1 MRTVQR
7 ELFDNLDEDK
17 NGYLDRDECRKLI
30 QLLKR
35 KLPVDELFDG
45 MLAEQTK
52 SAETVPDG
60 SVSFDNFMRVYNDKL
75 GTERRQV
82 RQEVKLMFEKLDTD
96 HTEKI
101 TKEQVHSL
109 VKRIRK
115 RLMLLHPPFDIDN
128 DWNLMI
134 YAEGGDPKDTVSPS
148 GSAGVS
154 FNGFET
160 CVPFL
165 LDSSRASVEL
175 LVAEHAAFAGGG
187 RQGWGCTRPTRP

>member
-35 KLPVDELFDG
+35 KLPVDQLFDE

-60 SVSFDNFMRVYNDKL
+60 SVAFDNFMRVYNDKL

-82 RQEVKLMFEKLDTD
+82 RQEVKLMFEKLDTQ
-96 HTEKI
+96 I
-101 TKEQVHSL
+101 L
-109 VKRIRK
+109 VKKHHQKTHILIAQQMSTK
-115 RLMLLHPPFDIDN
+115 KH
-128 DWNLMI
+128 
-134 YAEGGDPKDTVSPS
+134 TVTP
-148 GSAGVS
+148 V
-154 FNGFET
+154 
-160 CVPFL
+160 L
-165 LDSSRASVEL
+165 
-175 LVAEHAAFAGGG
+175 
-187 RQGWGCTRPTRP
+187 W

>member
-101 TKEQVHSL
+101 TKEQVHGL
-109 VKRIRK
+109 VQRIRK
-115 RLMLLHPPFDIDN
+115 RLMLLHPPFDIDK

-134 YAEGGDPKDTVSPS
+134 YAEGGDPTDPGSPS
-148 GSAGVS
+148 ESVGIS
-154 FNGFET
+154 FNCFET

-165 LDSSRASVEL
+165 LDPSRASVGR
-175 LVAEHAAFAGGG
+175 LVAERAAFAGGG

>member
-1 MRTVQR
+1 
-7 ELFDNLDEDK
+7 
-17 NGYLDRDECRKLI
+17 
-30 QLLKR
+30 
-35 KLPVDELFDG
+35 
-45 MLAEQTK
+45 
-52 SAETVPDG
+52 
-60 SVSFDNFMRVYNDKL
+60 
-75 GTERRQV
+75 
-82 RQEVKLMFEKLDTD
+82 MFEKLDTD

-115 RLMLLHPPFDIDN
+115 RLMLLHPPFDIDK

-134 YAEGGDPKDTVSPS
+134 YAEGGDPTDPGSPS
-148 GSAGVS
+148 ESVGIS

-165 LDSSRASVEL
+165 LDSSRASVER

-187 RQGWGCTRPTRP
+187 RQGWGCTRPTRL

>member
-35 KLPVDELFDG
+35 KLPVDELFDE
-45 MLAEQTK
+45 MLAEQNK

-115 RLMLLHPPFDIDN
+115 RLMLLHPPFDIDK

-134 YAEGGDPKDTVSPS
+134 YAEGGDPTDPGSPS
-148 GSAGVS
+148 ESVGIS
-154 FNGFET
+154 FNCFET

-165 LDSSRASVEL
+165 LL
-175 LVAEHAAFAGGG
+175 LTGQRGAAG
-187 RQGWGCTRPTRP
+187 R